1 VRKLT
6 TILAAD
12 VAGYSRL
19 MGDDEAAT
27 LDVLRSHRA
36 LIGRHVTEHGG
47 RIVSWSGDGFL
58 ADFAS
63 CVEAV
68 RAGIAIQGEL
78 KTANE
83 ALPEARRMP
92 FRVGINLGDVFVEGE
107 DLLGEG
113 VNIAARLQS
122 LCDPGGVYISGTVFD
137 QVRTKLGTEFV
148 FLGERQVKN
157 IIDPVPIYAIAFA
170 GAPAAKGTKTSR
182 GRGAGPA
189 EDIRPAGVGRR
200 ALAGAI
206 DLIVAAAIVYVVA
219 APIELV
225 FNDIVEVDTP
235 FFNLAQERVVNQQE
249 SALTNVESGEIVT
262 VEKIL
267 ERTILGLN
275 KHFYRESERQFRK
288 SGGASY
294 TQVDGSVHREMI
306 NEKTRQPIQRPKAM
320 QFFLIVY
327 LAYVSLLEGR
337 PGGAALGKRAMG
349 IAVRDEDGGPLT
361 LGRSFGR
368 NLAKIASALT
378 IGFGFLM
385 ALWTKKRQTL
395 HDKLADCRVV
405 LAEEERSSV
414 ARATTRAASRVGKVI

>member
-1 VRKLT
+1 M
-6 TILAAD
+6 A
-12 VAGYSRL
+12 
-19 MGDDEAAT
+19 
-27 LDVLRSHRA
+27 
-36 LIGRHVTEHGG
+36 
-47 RIVSWSGDGFL
+47 
-58 ADFAS
+58 
-63 CVEAV
+63 
-68 RAGIAIQGEL
+68 
-78 KTANE
+78 
-83 ALPEARRMP
+83 

-122 LCDPGGVYISGTVFD
+122 LCDPGGVFISGTVFD
-137 QVRTKLGTEFV
+137 QVRTKLGTEFI

-157 IIDPVPIYAIAFA
+157 IIDPVPIYAVAFA
-170 GAPAAKGTKTSR
+170 GAPPAKGAKTSR
-182 GRGAGPA
+182 GRGAADPA
-189 EDIRPAGVGRR
+189 DEIRPAGVGRR

-219 APIELV
+219 APFEMF
-225 FNDIVEVDTP
+225 FNDVVEVDTP
-235 FFNLAQERVVNQQE
+235 FFNLAQERIVNQKE
-249 SALTNVESGEIVT
+249 SALTHVESGEIVT

-288 SGGASY
+288 PGGASY

-306 NEKTRQPIQRPKAM
+306 NEKTQQPIQRPKAM

-349 IAVRDEDGGPLT
+349 IAVRDEEGGPLT

-405 LAEEERSSV
+405 LADEDRSSA
-414 ARATTRAASRVGKVI
+414 ARAKTAPG